1 MQADDTCL
9 ALSDAIREILG
20 SDGRARDVALYRVC
34 QDVCETLAWFYG
46 RPTPVPA
53 VPDAFRGISA
63 ESLRQQVLAA
73 PAIGYSFGIFR
84 NAVLEYEGTC
94 ARRLEVLRS
103 TARTLLR
110 LRDQAHDPAK
120 LDRMLD
126 AVGSFVH
133 GVWGLDLDLSADR
146 AWSLRVSRRY
156 DLLPP
161 PWREL

>member
-34 QDVCETLAWFYG
+34 QDVCETLGVYYA
-46 RPTPVPA
+46 RPVP
-53 VPDAFRGISA
+53 VPVLPEAFRGVST
-63 ESLRQQVLAA
+63 ESLRQQVQT
-73 PAIGYSFGIFR
+73 PAIGFSFGIFR
-84 NAVLEYEGTC
+84 NGVLEFEGTC

-110 LRDQAHDPAK
+110 LRDQAHSPEK

-133 GVWGLDLDLSADR
+133 SVWGVDLDLTGDR

-156 DLLPP
+156 DLLPVS
-161 PWREL
+161 WREL